1 MLSFIHTFQAS
12 KVLESRQSRGES
24 ALGLPRGLLDVLRVL
39 HVSTQVVGP
48 VLVVLPVVLEPVHM
62 YLGRAKDGE
71 GGGKEGEGRR
81 SVFLM

>member
-1 MLSFIHTFQAS
+1 MFYEYYAS
-12 KVLESRQSRGES
+12 TGST
-24 ALGLPRGLLDVLRVL
+24 PVL